1 MLTHFSYW
9 PWRRGKRGNWLWRRQ
24 CPGFPS
30 SITCQGEAFPDTS
43 ACAFH
48 TLKTTS
54 KKAFLF
60 FGSHCY
66 FWRRIWVVIGVS
78 FCELYSA
85 SKFCWFCF
93 WLLLLCAVFM
103 FCDICNFN
111 GCMLVLLS
119 AALFFGNAVSIV
131 IFRIFNFCD
140 LIHLL
145 DIFETIHLIVHHIRW
160 W

>member
-60 FGSHCY
+60 FGSHCD
-66 FWRRIWVVIGVS
+66 FRRIVWIVS
-78 FCELYSA
+78 YNG

-111 GCMLVLLS
+111 GCMLVFLS
-119 AALFFGNAVSIV
+119 AAFFFGNAVSIV
-131 IFRIFNFCD
+131 IFCIFNFCD